1 MSEEHW
7 KETNET
13 YFCGLMETFILIRRI
28 FYFIMIEQCGWCFV
42 FIVSNKYLRQMF
54 NTQKDE
60 SG

>member
-28 FYFIMIEQCGWCFV
+28 FLFYNDRTMWLVFV